1 MIVIVKSTARP
12 QEVEQLK
19 KEFEAMGLQIHLS
32 QGANTTL
39 MGLVGDTTCVDIG
52 KVASMDIVERVQRI
66 QEPYKKANRKFH
78 PQDTVVDVAGVRIG
92 AGDFTVIAGP
102 CSVETPEQIT
112 AVARAVQQLCCAAA
126 RLNREP
132 LLTLS
137 RDCTTRASACCSRQS
152 RRPVCRLSPKS

>member
-1 MIVIVKSTARP
+1 MTAGAFGNRSHRLFYCKKRKEENNMIVIVKSTARP

-78 PQDTVVDVAGVRIG
+78 P
-92 AGDFTVIAGP
+92 
-102 CSVETPEQIT
+102 
-112 AVARAVQQLCCAAA
+112 
-126 RLNREP
+126 
-132 LLTLS
+132 
-137 RDCTTRASACCSRQS
+137 
-152 RRPVCRLSPKS
+152 

>member
-92 AGDFTVIAGP
+92 AG
-102 CSVETPEQIT
+102 
-112 AVARAVQQLCCAAA
+112 
-126 RLNREP
+126 
-132 LLTLS
+132 
-137 RDCTTRASACCSRQS
+137 
-152 RRPVCRLSPKS
+152 

>member
-78 PQDTVVDVAGVRIG
+78 PDDTVVEV
-92 AGDFTVIAGP
+92 GDKKIKVGGGHFAVMAGP
-102 CSVETPEQIT
+102 CSVESKEQIT
-112 AVARAVQQLCCAAA
+112 FVAQRVQAAGPAVGSSYAA
-126 RLNREP
+126 R
-132 LLTLS
+132 
-137 RDCTTRASACCSRQS
+137 
-152 RRPVCRLSPKS
+152 RRV